1 MQWNHHILFYVLDLV
16 TSAQHTVMNNER
28 LILAVVCEF
37 FSNFSVN
44 SPFSF
49 INWNLSKAEAQR
61 HIFSPLFLL
70 VSVPSLTACCY
81 SQNESDCMDS
91 NIYSAVPHIPLKR
104 LNLSSLIVALLSK
117 KTPCQMKRHQRQS
130 AAPWWETWAVP
141 LMSSH
146 NGPQWVSYPA
156 MTAACMRRWGPVRW
170 LLGQTVISLVAD
182 NLLDEKITLN
192 HPFPISNKQ
201 NLTAPSQDVIARIA
215 VTQQRK
221 WGINSVY

>member
-1 MQWNHHILFYVLDLV
+1 MQRNHHNLFYVLDLV

-28 LILAVVCEF
+28 LIPAVVCAI

-49 INWNLSKAEAQR
+49 INWNLSKTEAQR
-61 HIFSPLFLL
+61 HIFPPLFLL
-70 VSVPSLTACCY
+70 VSLPSWTACCY

-104 LNLSSLIVALLSK
+104 LNLSSLIVALLRK

-141 LMSSH
+141 PDEFSQWPPMSQLSSNDSSLYEEVRAREMSIRSNSNLPCGRQFVGRENNIKSPFSNIEQTESH
-146 NGPQWVSYPA
+146 SAKSGCQLQ
-156 MTAACMRRWGPVRW
+156 G
-170 LLGQTVISLVAD
+170 LLL
-182 NLLDEKITLN
+182 
-192 HPFPISNKQ
+192 HNKA
-201 NLTAPSQDVIARIA
+201 NEV
-215 VTQQRK
+215 
-221 WGINSVY
+221 